1 MVNDL
6 IIPTK
11 ISELLAEET
20 GLHIGDG
27 TMNFY
32 RQKNKIKGSYELRGH
47 IIDDRPHY
55 DTRIKE
61 IYKELYNIKV
71 PLKEMR
77 KTGVFG
83 FQIWSDSLVN
93 FKSKILGLP
102 LGPKKEISIPYQ
114 FLNKNHLKKAVIRGI
129 YDTDG
134 CLYIEKKRNQSL
146 YPRIKF
152 TTTSGILA
160 KQIKK
165 ELVKLNIR
173 ATHYF
178 HRRKEKNWNDLH
190 SVEVRGE
197 MMLIKFFS
205 NIKPGNPKH
214 IEKYESFLNNS

>member
-1 MVNDL
+1 MIKDL

-11 ISELLAEET
+11 IDELLAEET

-32 RQKNKIKGSYELRGH
+32 KQKNKIKGSYQLRGH
-47 IIDDRPHY
+47 IIDDKLHY
-55 DTRIKE
+55 KKRIKI
-61 IYKELYNIKV
+61 IYKELYNVNV
-71 PLKEMR
+71 PLKEMK

-83 FQIWSDSLVN
+83 FQIWNNPLIN
-93 FKSKILGLP
+93 FKSKILKLP

-114 FLNKNHLKKAVIRGI
+114 FLNKKSLKMAVIKGI

-134 CLYIEKKRNQSL
+134 CLYLEKKRNKSL
-146 YPRIKF
+146 YPRVKF
-152 TTTSGILA
+152 TTTSNILA

-178 HRRKEKNWNDLH
+178 HKRKEINWNDLH

-197 MMLIKFFS
+197 AMLVKFFAII
-205 NIKPGNPKH
+205 NPGNPKH
-214 IEKYESFLNNS
+214 IQKYERYLDNS